1 MKKKINKYDIGL
13 IAAIIIINVF
23 LIIYSGKAALAG
35 NSKIAYIQSKN
46 EYVREYV
53 LTEDVNDEFTIETEF
68 GYNTVRIENGKI
80 WIHDASC
87 PDKICIQQGRI
98 SNNNEAILCI
108 PNRLFIKIIDGGDNS
123 DIDFIAD

>member
-23 LIIYSGKAALAG
+23 LIIYSRKAALAG

-108 PNRLFIKIIDGGDNS
+108 PNRLFIKIVDGGDNS

>member
-23 LIIYSGKAALAG
+23 LIIYSGKAALAS